1 MSEIAELERRIT
13 AALER
18 IGRGVD
24 GFSLRTPPAPAP
36 AGQALPEDRDVAR
49 AEAAAASAK
58 VAELQAAVDHLTRQ
72 LDVCGLD
79 QQRMRKV
86 VIQLRETVR
95 GLREAQTAGLAD
107 AGAINAALAVE
118 VEALR
123 LERQA
128 ELAEMDAILAALKPL
143 TTEVQDA

>member
-24 GFSLRTPPAPAP
+24 GLAARTPAPVP
-36 AGQALPEDRDVAR
+36 VEDGASGDRAAAR
-49 AEAAAASAK
+49 AEAAAASAR
-58 VAELQAAVDHLTRQ
+58 AADLQAAVDHLTRQ

-79 QQRMRKV
+79 LQRMRKV

-95 GLREAQTAGLAD
+95 SLREAQTAGLAD

-128 ELAEMDAILAALKPL
+128 ELAEMEAILAALKPL
-143 TTEVQDA
+143 AAEVQDA